1 MQPINYMQ
9 GYQNPL
15 DVIMGHVDK
24 FQQFTQNRHV
34 LQQQAEANRM
44 KQAENYRTL
53 EAQDA
58 LRNLD
63 FNNIESV
70 RQFLARYPEHG
81 EGAKAYLARHDE
93 QEQKAMIADMST
105 SLNLLKNG
113 RYDLLEQDWQEK
125 ANAYANMGNR
135 AKELEY
141 KRMIFQLKKDPKSLQ
156 GAMMMT
162 YSAIVGD
169 KAIEGFDKLQTAMSP
184 KIRTIDAGDRHVV
197 EHVDQMTGDV
207 SYRDA
212 FTKGQTP
219 DNRADNRRAVEVAN
233 INANSAQN
241 VAQINAQNDVDVA
254 NINQS
259 GQNYRENLQ
268 QKYKYQI
275 HREEIDKQGRKFQVI
290 EAQGRMLKLFPDG
303 SVSEIMHNGQPV
315 MAKNPNQG
323 KHLPQVM
330 ELKDLNDSSISTIQ
344 MLQKALQYSK
354 QGIYTGAFADERAN
368 LMGKIHLDT
377 DESRRTQM
385 FLNIVQNTALQS
397 MKAIFG
403 GNPTEGE
410 RKILLDLQAS
420 ASKPPEVRHQILM
433 DAMKLIKDRVKSRNE
448 QIKGY
453 GYGQYVTTSPS
464 SKPQT
469 GQSKTNP
476 FQ

>member
-156 GAMMMT
+156 GAMMMS

-207 SYRDA
+207 SYSDA

-233 INANSAQN
+233 INANSAQH

-259 GQNYRENLQ
+259 GQNYRQ
-268 QKYKYQI
+268 QIETAYKQQQDML
-275 HREEIDKQGRKFQVI
+275 RNQEVQMK
-290 EAQGRMLKLFPDG
+290 EAGGRMWLVQRDGKFAPAIGPDGKQLTSAKPQKLDAKSMSAVHNLEQEVVNIRHSANSINKALNDLQSGKLKLGLMNNAINAGKNAVG
-303 SVSEIMHNGQPV
+303 SSNQESLAYEHLQTTVKDAVNQILQ
-315 MAKNPNQG
+315 MAKGTQTEG
-323 KHLPQVM
+323 DAQRAAAVILSKWGT
-330 ELKDLNDSSISTIQ
+330 NDTKTVIQALQKLQRISQQTIQ
-344 MLQKALQYSK
+344 LK
-354 QGIYTGAFADERAN
+354 QRQVQHYYQNSGVQQHSN
-368 LMGKIHLDT
+368 L
-377 DESRRTQM
+377 
-385 FLNIVQNTALQS
+385 
-397 MKAIFG
+397 
-403 GNPTEGE
+403 
-410 RKILLDLQAS
+410 
-420 ASKPPEVRHQILM
+420 
-433 DAMKLIKDRVKSRNE
+433 
-448 QIKGY
+448 
-453 GYGQYVTTSPS
+453 
-464 SKPQT
+464 
-469 GQSKTNP
+469 
-476 FQ
+476 

>member
-135 AKELEY
+135 AKEFEY

-156 GAMMMT
+156 GAMMMS

-169 KAIEGFDKLQTAMSP
+169 KAIDGFDKLQTAMSP

-207 SYRDA
+207 SYSDA

-233 INANSAQN
+233 INANSAKN

-259 GQNYRENLQ
+259 GQNYRQQIETAYKQQQDMLRSQEVELKEANGLMWLVRKSDGHFKKAIGPDGKQLTSAKPQKLDAKSMSAVHGLEQEVVNIRHSANSINKALNDLQ
-268 QKYKYQI
+268 SGK
-275 HREEIDKQGRKFQVI
+275 
-290 EAQGRMLKLFPDG
+290 LKLGLMNNAINAGKNAVG
-303 SVSEIMHNGQPV
+303 SSNQESLAYEHLQTTVKDAVNQILQ
-315 MAKNPNQG
+315 MAKGTQTEG
-323 KHLPQVM
+323 DAQRAAAVILSKWGT
-330 ELKDLNDSSISTIQ
+330 NDTKTVIQALQKLQRISQQTIQ
-344 MLQKALQYSK
+344 LK
-354 QGIYTGAFADERAN
+354 QRQVQHYYRNSSVQPHSN
-368 LMGKIHLDT
+368 L
-377 DESRRTQM
+377 E
-385 FLNIVQNTALQS
+385 
-397 MKAIFG
+397 
-403 GNPTEGE
+403 
-410 RKILLDLQAS
+410 
-420 ASKPPEVRHQILM
+420 
-433 DAMKLIKDRVKSRNE
+433 
-448 QIKGY
+448 
-453 GYGQYVTTSPS
+453 
-464 SKPQT
+464 
-469 GQSKTNP
+469 
-476 FQ
+476 